1 MFRSLF
7 GSLAAVLLLAQIGSA
22 QNKSALDKATME
34 AYVRHLFV
42 MDSRVTVQV
51 SDPKPS
57 DLPGFFQVT
66 VTASM
71 PNAHQDFQ
79 FLVSKD
85 GSKIVEGNVFNIAE
99 NPFKKDLDKL
109 KTQGAPSFGT
119 QGAPVVIVEFSDF
132 ECPYC
137 QREAKVVRDN
147 LLATY
152 PTQVHFYFKEFPL
165 TSLHPWS
172 KAAAVASRCVFN
184 QNGDE
189 FWKYH
194 DWVFEHQNDITPEN
208 FKDKVQEWAKG
219 EKPIDSLKLSA
230 CMENQST
237 AAEVDSDI
245 AEGRALGVDSTPTLF
260 INGRKL
266 ASAADWPTLRAIID
280 YEIEY
285 QKTAKNA
292 GEDCGCTIK
301 LDIPGIQQSGSQP
314 GELLN
319 SSKKE
324 ISPHR
329 PRRGGY
335 RNENLEVRAAARHSW
350 SLLDSV
356 RRNRSG

>member
-7 GSLAAVLLLAQIGSA
+7 GCVVALLCLSQAGPA

-57 DLPGFFQVT
+57 DLPGFSQVI
-66 VTASM
+66 VSASM
-71 PNAHQDFQ
+71 PNAHQDFE

-85 GSKIVEGNVFNIAE
+85 GSKIVQGTVFNAAE
-99 NPFKKDLDKL
+99 NPFKKELDKL
-109 KTQGAPSFGT
+109 KTEGAPSFGT

-137 QREAKVVRDN
+137 QREAKVIREN
-147 LLATY
+147 LLSTY

-165 TSLHPWS
+165 TSLHPWAL
-172 KAAAVASRCVFN
+172 AAAATSRCVYN
-184 QNGDE
+184 QNHDE

-194 DWVFEHQNDITPEN
+194 DWIFDHQNDIMPEN
-208 FKDKVQEWAKG
+208 FKDKVQDWAKG
-219 EKPIDSLKLSA
+219 EKSIDSLKLAA
-230 CMENQST
+230 CMENKSGE
-237 AAEVDSDI
+237 AEVEKDV
-245 AEGRALGVDSTPTLF
+245 AEGHALGVDSTPTLF

-266 ASAADWPTLRAIID
+266 ASAADWQTLRAIID
-280 YEIEY
+280 FEIEY

-292 GEDCGCTIK
+292 GEDCGCTVK
-301 LDIPGIQQSGSQP
+301 LNLPVGQQAPQP

-319 SSKKE
+319 SSK
-324 ISPHR
+324 R
-329 PRRGGY
+329 
-335 RNENLEVRAAARHSW
+335 
-350 SLLDSV
+350 
-356 RRNRSG
+356 